1 VNPPCSEAS
10 APFLEREEHYS
21 PVPPTDQLPVSKPGI
36 LPVSGVG
43 DELVCVVRVSDA
55 RFYGITGKRAWREVD
70 LGKFG
75 RWPHD
80 SLATTNA
87 PAAQ

>member
-43 DELVCVVRVSDA
+43 L
-55 RFYGITGKRAWREVD
+55 AWLAV
-70 LGKFG
+70 KFMRTSG
-75 RWPHD
+75 
-80 SLATTNA
+80 A
-87 PAAQ
+87 